1 MKDNRV
7 LLLQLV
13 TVASYQNKWTNKTRV
28 YVFSKYVVEYRSQL
42 KEV

>member
-13 TVASYQNKWTNKTRV
+13 TVASYQNKWTNKIV
-28 YVFSKYVVEYRSQL
+28 YMFRKDTVEYTSQL